1 MKKLIKRSFVIVV
14 MLATMLSNAN
24 EVSSLTKEK
33 IKKVT
38 NITFENVK
46 QGSTLT
52 IKDVNGLILFKELIE
67 KSGEYTKGF
76 DLTALPDGSYFFE
89 LEKEMQVKIMPF
101 KVADNEVVFD
111 KNEEYIINKPIVF
124 TKDKLVYISK
134 LTLNKEPLKVDI
146 YFENDDLVFSEVL
159 EGELNLDRIYDFST
173 SKKGG
178 YKVVLRSE
186 GRSFIKN
193 IKI

>member
-186 GRSFIKN
+186 GRPFIKN